1 MTHAR
6 PPELARRLALASHEL
21 RLQMPPATLLP
32 AIHRSLARG
41 RWKSPEPRTR
51 LMSWLGWAGLSTA
64 CAALAAAFVVN
75 SMVTADVQDGA
86 QLDPGFVTLVNNE
99 VWQRAAQTDS
109 GRMWLVTTDM
119 PQARLAALGL
129 PYDPA
134 RAGERVSAQLLMHS
148 SGDVLAVRVNH

>member
-32 AIHRSLARG
+32 ATHRSLVRG

-51 LMSWLGWAGLSTA
+51 LKSWLGWGGLSTA
-64 CAALAAAFVVN
+64 CAALAVAFVVN
-75 SMVTADVQDGA
+75 SMMAADAQDSA
-86 QLDPGFVTLVNNE
+86 QLDAGFVALVNNE
-99 VWQRAAQTDS
+99 VWQRAAQSDS

-134 RAGERVSAQLLMHS
+134 RAGERVPAQLLMHS

>member
-1 MTHAR
+1 MNHAR

-32 AIHRSLARG
+32 AIHRALVRG
-41 RWKSPEPRTR
+41 RWKSPGPKTR
-51 LMSWLGWAGLSTA
+51 LISWLGWGGLSTA
-64 CAALAAAFVVN
+64 CAAIAAAFVVN
-75 SMVTADVQDGA
+75 SMMTADVQDSA
-86 QLDPGFVTLVNNE
+86 QLDSGFVALVNDE
-99 VWQRAAQTDS
+99 AWQRAALTDS
-109 GRMWLVTTDM
+109 GRMWLVTTEM